1 MFKNQNVGVRLGL
14 AFGSVVLLL
23 LLTYYVGVTRLSS
36 INALMT
42 DINTTNIPETQF
54 ANAMLKA
61 LQSERVEISNII
73 LITDEAKLA
82 KSKAKFDLARQ
93 EFDAAEASLDKM
105 FRNSATT
112 TDTERQLAAKVQAG
126 KSEFYSKQDKVI
138 SLGMVNKNDEA
149 TAILFSDAYTQTVD
163 SLATTL
169 TELTAFEDKMNQD
182 DGASAAAL
190 YQSAFKI
197 LTGSVVSAVLLAI
210 AAAVLV
216 TRSIRDPLL
225 KVVAHFKEIRQGRYD
240 GAIEITSG
248 GEIGQ
253 VLEALKATQ
262 QALLDASLK
271 AADDALRIE
280 AISHA
285 QAVVEFDLDGTVR
298 AANENFLNAFGYRL
312 DDVKGKNHGMFVDA
326 DYRQSLAYR
335 QFWDALRRGENQ
347 VGLFKRTGAH
357 GREVWVQASYN
368 TLIKPSGEPYRVVK
382 YATDITEQVRMKKGL
397 DDATLEQTRVKQELD
412 SAVADTQS
420 VVKSAI
426 DGNLMSRIPMQ
437 GKTGEIAAL
446 CGGINTL
453 LEATMTLITSIK
465 TAAQEVQSGAV
476 EISRGNIDLSQRTE
490 QQASSLE
497 QTASSME
504 QMTSSV
510 KQTADNAGQANQL
523 ATAARQQAENGG
535 AIVASAVTAMS
546 QINTSSKK
554 IADIIGV
561 IDEIAFQTNLLAL
574 NAAVEAARAGEQG
587 RGFAVVASEVRNL
600 AGRSATAAKE
610 IKSLIQDSVAK
621 VEEGSKLVDQSGKA
635 LEDIVASV
643 KKVNDIVSEIAAASR
658 EQSSGI
664 EQVGKAVAQMDEVTQ
679 QNAALVEESA
689 AASQSI
695 VDQAQ
700 GLNDVVAR
708 YQVGESARSA
718 AQIVAPTKPADSV
731 SPERRNAKRPWANS
745 ANTQAAAPKV
755 AAAPQ
760 SASRKAAAGA
770 SADAEWSQF

>member
-42 DINTTNIPETQF
+42 DINATNIPETQL
-54 ANAMLKA
+54 ANAMLRA
-61 LQSERVEISNII
+61 LASERVEIRNII
-73 LITDEAKLA
+73 LMTDGTQLA
-82 KSKAKFDLARQ
+82 KQKAKFDAERQ
-93 EFDAAEASLDKM
+93 EFDAAESALDKM
-105 FRNSATT
+105 FGESTTT
-112 TDTERQLAAKVQAG
+112 TDTEKQLAAKIHTSKA
-126 KSEFYSKQDKVI
+126 EFIAKQDKVI
-138 SLGMVNKNDEA
+138 ALGMVNKNDEA
-149 TAILFSDAYTQTVD
+149 TAILFGDAYNQTVGD
-163 SLATTL
+163 LENALSDLAS
-169 TELTAFEDKMNQD
+169 FEDKMNHD
-182 DGASAAAL
+182 DGESGVAL

-197 LTGSVVSAVLLAI
+197 LTGAVVSAVLLAI
-210 AAAVLV
+210 AAAFFV
-216 TRSIRDPLL
+216 TRSIRNPLL
-225 KVVAHFKEIRQGRYD
+225 KVVTHFQEIRQGRYNGKID
-240 GAIEITSG
+240 VNSG

-253 VLEALKATQ
+253 VLGALKATQ
-262 QALLDASLK
+262 QALLDASIK
-271 AADDALRIE
+271 AADDAGRIV
-280 AISHA
+280 AISKA
-285 QAVVEFDLDGTVR
+285 QAVIEFELDGTIR
-298 AANENFLNAFGYRL
+298 AANENFLNAVGYRL
-312 DDVKGKNHGMFVDA
+312 DDVKGKNHSMLVAA
-326 DYRQSLAYR
+326 DYRQSGEYK
-335 QFWDALRRGENQ
+335 QFWDALRRGQNQ
-347 VGLFKRTGAH
+347 VGMFKRLGSN
-357 GREVWVQASYN
+357 GREVWLQASYN
-368 TLIKPSGEPYRVVK
+368 PLIDLDGKVYRVVK
-382 YATDITEQVRMKKGL
+382 YATDVTEQVRLKQGL
-397 DDATLEQTRVKQELD
+397 DDATLEQTRVRQALD
-412 SAVADTQS
+412 SAVADTQAI
-420 VVKSAI
+420 VKSAI
-426 DGNLMSRIPMQ
+426 DGNLMSRIPMD

-446 CGGINTL
+446 CQGINTL

-476 EISRGNIDLSQRTE
+476 EISRGNTDLSQRTE
-490 QQASSLE
+490 QQAASLE

-510 KQTADNAGQANQL
+510 RQTADNAGQANQL

-546 QINTSSKK
+546 QINSSSKK

-621 VEEGSKLVDQSGKA
+621 VEEGSKLVDESGKA

-658 EQSSGI
+658 EQSAGI

-679 QNAALVEESA
+679 QNAALVEEAA

-708 YQVGESARSA
+708 YQVGESGRAA
-718 AQIVAPTKPADSV
+718 AQIVAPAKPTGSV
-731 SPERRNAKRPWANS
+731 APERRKAKRPWAKAANS
-745 ANTQAAAPKV
+745 PAAAPKV
-755 AAAPQ
+755 AAAG
-760 SASRKAAAGA
+760 GA
-770 SADAEWSQF
+770 SGDAEWSQF